1 MIDVAQQLNA
11 VSRKVGTRVFGP
23 GEARLVT
30 VTQTYTADPDDV
42 WDACTSP
49 DRIPRWFLPVTG
61 ELRLGGRYQLEG
73 NAGGTIE
80 RCDPPKSFFVTWEY
94 GGQVSWLETRVVP
107 EAEGR
112 TRLELEH
119 TAHVDEDLWAQ
130 FGPGAVGIGWDMAL
144 LGMAQYLSDEESAV
158 TPETA
163 AAWHVSPAGIEFM
176 SRSSDLWYAADVA
189 AGRDERSAR
198 AAVDRVKAAYTTPP
212 EPAAAAET
220 AGN

>member
-11 VSRKVGTRVFGP
+11 VSRQVGTRVFGP

-30 VTQTYTADPDDV
+30 VTQAYAADPDDV
-42 WDACTSP
+42 WDACTNP
-49 DRIPRWFLPVTG
+49 ERIPRWFLPVTG
-61 ELRLGGRYQLEG
+61 ELKLGGRYQLEG

-80 RCDPPKSFFVTWEY
+80 RCDPPKSFFVTWEF
-94 GGQVSWLETRVVP
+94 GGQTSWVEARVVP

-119 TAHVDEDLWAQ
+119 IAHVDEDLWTQ

-144 LGMAQYLSDEESAV
+144 LGLALHLSAGEPAV

-163 AAWHVSPAGIEFM
+163 AAWNASPEGIEFM
-176 SRSSDLWYAADVA
+176 SQSADLWYAADAA
-189 AGRDERSAR
+189 AGRDEQSAR
-198 AAVDRVKAAYTTPP
+198 TAADRVKAAYTAQPTPDAP
-212 EPAAAAET
+212 VET
-220 AGN
+220 TEN

>member
-11 VSRKVGTRVFGP
+11 VSRQVGTRVFGP

-42 WDACTSP
+42 WDACTNP
-49 DRIPRWFLPVTG
+49 ERIPRWFLPVTG

-73 NAGGTIE
+73 NAGGVIE

-130 FGPGAVGIGWDMAL
+130 FGPGAVGIGWDMTL

-189 AGRDERSAR
+189 AGRDERAAR
-198 AAVDRVKAAYTTPP
+198 AAADRVKAAYTTPP
-212 EPAAAAET
+212 EPAADAET

>member
-11 VSRKVGTRVFGP
+11 VSRQVGARVFGP

-30 VTQTYTADPDDV
+30 VTQTYAADQEDV
-42 WDACTSP
+42 WDACTNP
-49 DRIPRWFLPVTG
+49 ERIPRWFLPVTG
-61 ELRLGGRYQLEG
+61 ELKLGGRYQLEG

-94 GGQVSWLETRVVP
+94 GGQTSWVETRVVP
-107 EAEGR
+107 EAEGK

-119 TAHVDEDLWAQ
+119 IAHVDEDLWTQ

-144 LGMAQYLSDEESAV
+144 LGLAQHLSDGEPTV

-163 AAWHVSPAGIEFM
+163 AAWNVSPEGIEFM
-176 SRSSDLWYAADVA
+176 SQSSDLWYAADVA
-189 AGRDERSAR
+189 AGRDEQSAR
-198 AAVDRVKAAYTTPP
+198 TAADRVKAAYTTPP
-212 EPAAAAET
+212 APET
-220 AGN
+220 ETPES